1 MSLGEVTIAKI
12 LKAAGSRAD
21 QVRKV
26 LVEDGFIAPPP
37 PPPPPTPQQSSGLS
51 TYDYE
56 RAQKR
61 SADEPEPDTVS
72 SAGND
77 GTAPLGDTPNGP
89 PGEPNAQVEGRDV

>member
-1 MSLGEVTIAKI
+1 MSLDPVIVQEI
-12 LKAAGSRAD
+12 LNAAGSRQS
-21 QVRKV
+21 QVAKV
-26 LVEDGFIAPPP
+26 LRDRGFLPPLK

-56 RAQKR
+56 RRQKR

-77 GTAPLGDTPNGP
+77 GTAPLGETNAAPE
-89 PGEPNAQVEGRDV
+89 GEDV